1 MKTRIVGSAL
11 VRELLTMEDCIAA
24 MRQALCSVSAGNAQ
38 MLQRQM
44 LSQPGENKFAVM
56 GGSDQ
61 KLGLCGAKVI
71 VFPGPAAAA
80 AGTHQGIIPLFNA
93 VTGAL
98 EAIVDAEEITGV
110 RTAATSAVATD
121 LLARKGADSLAILG
135 AGRIGRLHI
144 EAIAQ
149 VRALK
154 KVFIW
159 NRTAAR
165 AEDCCR
171 WAAEIR
177 GLEAVFCADPRTA
190 VEQADIVCTVTS
202 TKGDSPFL
210 KGEWLKKGAHVNAVG
225 ACSGA
230 AREIETSVVKRCKV
244 YYDWK
249 EATMRDAGDLMIPV
263 RAGEVSFDDFMGE
276 VGSVMTGS
284 LEGRVNDE
292 EITLFE
298 TIGISVE
305 DIAAALLIFE
315 KAKAQNLGV
324 WVEI

>member
-1 MKTRIVGSAL
+1 MTVEMLYEKDVTTNYLQGKKFCFVGYGSQGHAH
-11 VRELLTMEDCIAA
+11 A
-24 MRQALCSVSAGNAQ
+24 MNLRDSGFDV
-38 MLQRQM
+38 
-44 LSQPGENKFAVM
+44 V
-56 GGSDQ
+56 
-61 KLGLCGAKVI
+61 V
-71 VFPGPAAAA
+71 
-80 AGTHQGIIPLFNA
+80 
-93 VTGAL
+93 
-98 EAIVDAEEITGV
+98 GV
-110 RTAATSAVATD
+110 RPGKSFEAAKRDGFDPKPVA
-121 LLARKGADSLAILG
+121 
-135 AGRIGRLHI
+135 
-144 EAIAQ
+144 
-149 VRALK
+149 
-154 KVFIW
+154 
-159 NRTAAR
+159 
-165 AEDCCR
+165 
-171 WAAEIR
+171 
-177 GLEAVFCADPRTA
+177 EAVKD
-190 VEQADIVCTVTS
+190 ADIVCTVTS